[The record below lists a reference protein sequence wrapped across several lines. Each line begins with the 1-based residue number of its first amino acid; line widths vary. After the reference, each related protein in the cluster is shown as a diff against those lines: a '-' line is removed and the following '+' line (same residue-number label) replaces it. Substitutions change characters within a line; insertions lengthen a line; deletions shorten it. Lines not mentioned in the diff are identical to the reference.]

1 MSTII
6 EKLREHLDRAEAEQI
21 KQLDQLVATTG
32 LPVYKDPKTGALIW
46 VDVRELRLRY
56 MLSVNKIAKF
66 IEGLAQEK
74 LYYTECKKC
83 GAKYFPPQ
91 VDCPRC
97 KSSEM
102 DWKEVSRD
110 GELVTWTVINV
121 KPSSFSHNKDYV
133 VGIVKMPDGF
143 NITAWVDTDPASL
156 RLGMKM
162 RLVVGRRPGENYVT
176 YWFKPA

>member
-74 LYYTECKKC
+74 LYYTE
-83 GAKYFPPQ
+83 
-91 VDCPRC
+91 
-97 KSSEM
+97 
-102 DWKEVSRD
+102 
-110 GELVTWTVINV
+110 
-121 KPSSFSHNKDYV
+121 
-133 VGIVKMPDGF
+133 
-143 NITAWVDTDPASL
+143 
-156 RLGMKM
+156 
-162 RLVVGRRPGENYVT
+162 
-176 YWFKPA
+176 